1 MPCCSRSRARPTRSF
16 SLPAVSHFDPVQFL
30 FHLMKRIIADLVAG
44 THGEN
49 SLTRRVKGV
58 SMNVAMK
65 GSSGFSFLRVA
76 IPGSQ
81 MRDEFLPYR
90 LCDWRSVVF

>member
-1 MPCCSRSRARPTRSF
+1 
-16 SLPAVSHFDPVQFL
+16 
-30 FHLMKRIIADLVAG
+30 MKRIIADLVAG

-65 GSSGFSFLRVA
+65 GSSGFSFLRVT

-81 MRDEFLPYR
+81 MRDEFLPHR
-90 LCDWRSVVF
+90 LCDWRSVVFEPRKPGTQRAFARGADFVSDRVIVAQVERA